1 MTFNYGLE
9 KKKFE
14 KEWEQ
19 TAKFYAEQGMSQE
32 AIDAMR
38 EFDWDVFKANRIE
51 ALHTQSMNP
60 PEGSNG
66 EDGDGAELFIL
77 KKYFEQFTSQYD
89 TYGTHSRY
97 WWLEEIEDERLLPGI
112 AKLTEGDKEL
122 LTLYYVEQL
131 NLVEVA
137 EKLGIKK
144 STVGYRLKML
154 VKLFRNEQ

>member
-14 KEWEQ
+14 EEWEQ

-60 PEGSNG
+60 PEGSDG

-112 AKLTEGDKEL
+112 AKLTEEDKNL
-122 LTLYYVEQL
+122 LTLYMVEGYTQKDCANIL
-131 NLVEVA
+131 HISQVA
-137 EKLGIKK
+137 IHKKLIAILGKFTEK
-144 STVGYRLKML
+144 
-154 VKLFRNEQ
+154 